1 MHHTSSLF
9 VPGAYRATASAMVVG
24 VFAALP
30 AAGEYASEGRNLLRG
45 ERSAAFFPD
54 GRVIHGSR

>member
-1 MHHTSSLF
+1 MHHTPSLF
-9 VPGAYRATASAMVVG
+9 LPSAYLAVPSAMVVG